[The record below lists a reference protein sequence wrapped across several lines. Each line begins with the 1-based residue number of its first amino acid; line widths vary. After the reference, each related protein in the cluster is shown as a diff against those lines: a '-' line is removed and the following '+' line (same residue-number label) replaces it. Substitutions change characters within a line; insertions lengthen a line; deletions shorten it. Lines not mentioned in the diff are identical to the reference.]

1 MQRRMNKQRLSEDE
15 EIKAAGLTLDFD
27 EIAKR
32 GAMSKEEYAIAKWYG
47 VYGSRQSGN
56 LMARIVVP
64 GGVVTTPQARQIAQT
79 AENHAQG
86 RINITTRQSL
96 QYHWLKVPRVPD
108 MLRELAREQ
117 VTTYHGC
124 GDVNRNTAACPLAEN
139 CRHARLN
146 VRPYARETARLLAA
160 CHDLDNLPR
169 KFKITWSGCPAAC
182 AQPYM
187 NCLGLIAVTVLR
199 DGQPQ
204 TGFQAVIGGGMGWKG
219 FVARELFSWVPPAH
233 AVALTRAVALLFR
246 DQGDRFHRAKARLK
260 FVVQRLGIA
269 RCREIVRENLHAEG
283 VPTADFCTEPLTDVA
298 GPIPQRP
305 LVDSRLETA
314 DGTAV
319 VRVRVPRGELTARHL
334 RALAE
339 LSDRYADQ
347 RLYTTNRQN
356 LEFHGVAQ
364 EKRATLVQAVQQLGF
379 ETDGIEGICDL
390 VPCVGTTYCPK
401 AVATTRDLND
411 LLDPVVRQDKFAGI
425 REAVRIN
432 ITGCP
437 NSCSPYRIVDIGF
450 RGMRIREQ
458 LGSVEGWEMLIGGS
472 QRAHG
477 WKLGEF
483 KTEDCPAVTEIVLDT
498 FLELREEDETLTGC
512 VQRLGGGPFYERVFE
527 RPLGDEAL
535 PAGGTAT
542 GQAGCEP

>member
-1 MQRRMNKQRLSEDE
+1 MQRQMNKRQLSEDE

-32 GAMSKEEYAIAKWYG
+32 GSMSKEEHAIAKWYG

-56 LMARIVVP
+56 LMARIVVA
-64 GGVVTTPQARQIAQT
+64 GGVVTTPQARQIAHT

-86 RINITTRQSL
+86 RINITTRQSF

-108 MLRELAREQ
+108 MMRELASEQ

-139 CRHARLN
+139 CAHARLN

-169 KFKITWSGCPAAC
+169 KFKITWSGCPAGC

-187 NCLGLIAVTVLR
+187 NCLGLTAVTVMR

-219 FVARELFSWVPPAH
+219 FVAQELFSWVPPAQ

-246 DQGDRFHRAKARLK
+246 DHGDRFNRSKARLK
-260 FVVQRLGIA
+260 FVVPRLGIP
-269 RCREIVRENLHAEG
+269 RCREIVLENLQAEG
-283 VPTADFCTEPLTDVA
+283 VPTGDFRTEPLPDAA
-298 GPIPQRP
+298 GPVPQRP
-305 LVDSRLETA
+305 LVDSRLQTS
-314 DGTAV
+314 DGNAV
-319 VRVRVPRGELTARHL
+319 VRVRVPKGEMTAHQL
-334 RALAE
+334 KALAE
-339 LSDRYADQ
+339 LSDMYADQ

-356 LEFHGVAQ
+356 LELHGVAP
-364 EKRATLVQAVQQLGF
+364 EKRETLIGAVQKLGF
-379 ETDGIEGICDL
+379 ETEGIEGICDI

-401 AVATTRDLND
+401 AVATTRDLTD
-411 LLDPVVRQDKFAGI
+411 LLDPVVRQDKYAGI

-437 NSCSPYRIVDIGF
+437 NSCSPYRIVDLGF

-458 LGSVEGWEMLIGGS
+458 RGSVEGWEMLIGGS

-477 WKLGEF
+477 QKLGEF
-483 KTEDCPAVTEIVLDT
+483 KTEDCPAVTETVLDT
-498 FLELREEDETLTGC
+498 FLEQRHADETLTGC
-512 VQRLGGGPFYERVFE
+512 VQRVGWVPFYERVFE
-527 RPLGDEAL
+527 RA
-535 PAGGTAT
+535 PADAPAVGGSGSGHDRGPA
-542 GQAGCEP
+542 

>member
-1 MQRRMNKQRLSEDE
+1 MQRQMNKRQLSEDE

-32 GAMSKEEYAIAKWYG
+32 GSMSKEEHAIAKWYG

-56 LMARIVVP
+56 LMARIVVA
-64 GGVVTTPQARQIAQT
+64 GGVVTTPQARQIAHT

-86 RINITTRQSL
+86 RINITTRQSF

-108 MLRELAREQ
+108 MMRELASEQ

-139 CRHARLN
+139 CAHARLN

-169 KFKITWSGCPAAC
+169 KFKITWSGCPAGC

-187 NCLGLIAVTVLR
+187 NCLGLTAVTVMR

-219 FVARELFSWVPPAH
+219 FVAQELFSWVPPAQ

-246 DQGDRFHRAKARLK
+246 DHGDRFNRSKARLK
-260 FVVQRLGIA
+260 FVVPRLGIP
-269 RCREIVRENLHAEG
+269 RCREIVLENLQAEG
-283 VPTADFCTEPLTDVA
+283 VPTGDFRTEPLPDAA
-298 GPIPQRP
+298 GPVPQRP
-305 LVDSRLETA
+305 LVDSRLQTS
-314 DGTAV
+314 DGNAV
-319 VRVRVPRGELTARHL
+319 VRVRVPKGEMTAHQL
-334 RALAE
+334 KALAE
-339 LSDRYADQ
+339 LSDMYADQ

-356 LEFHGVAQ
+356 LELHGVAP
-364 EKRATLVQAVQQLGF
+364 EKRETLIGAVQKLGF
-379 ETDGIEGICDL
+379 ETEGIEGICDI

-401 AVATTRDLND
+401 AVATTRDLTD
-411 LLDPVVRQDKFAGI
+411 LLDPVVRQDKYAGI

-437 NSCSPYRIVDIGF
+437 NSCSPYRIVDLGF
-450 RGMRIREQ
+450 RGMRIREPR
-458 LGSVEGWEMLIGGS
+458 GSVEGWEMLIGGS

-477 WKLGEF
+477 QKLGEF
-483 KTEDCPAVTEIVLDT
+483 KTEDCPAVTETVLDT
-498 FLELREEDETLTGC
+498 FLEQRHADETLTGC
-512 VQRLGGGPFYERVFE
+512 VQRVGWVPFYERVFE
-527 RPLGDEAL
+527 RA
-535 PAGGTAT
+535 PADAPAVGGS
-542 GQAGCEP
+542 GAGHDAGRA